1 MNKIIIE
8 KLENYKNS
16 LLNSNEYQ
24 FENNL
29 KYFLDY
35 LQEKKHISILIKD
48 LKLSYNYSQKKLLKV
63 EEHVLTKRWM
73 PKFHNSLDHISFCIS
88 FLEFKTKA
96 VQVPIEREEV
106 FQVQTGDE
114 DQGKEVIVKNYIIP
128 IIEYLKGELAAS
140 GSVIYLLEKYKKRT
154 EWFTKS
160 VLYQKYKDA
169 TKNYEGILEDDL
181 RLFLFDQGIEYPFSS
196 PKIGKNDR
204 TDVVGNMETNDPL
217 IVEVKIYDSDKKYK
231 KNRIKEGFEQ
241 ALSYAN
247 TYNKNI
253 AYLTVFNIDDIDIVF
268 DTEEFGTTFPSSITQ
283 GNITVY
289 FVVIDIYPKNSSSTR
304 KNPKKEIIKKSD
316 LI

>member
-1 MNKIIIE
+1 MEINKSIID
-8 KLENYKNS
+8 KLENHKNILS
-16 LLNSNEYQ
+16 NSSEYQ
-24 FENNL
+24 FGNDL
-29 KYFLDY
+29 KYFLSFLRKEIRILAIIED
-35 LQEKKHISILIKD
+35 LNISYKYSNED
-48 LKLSYNYSQKKLLKV
+48 LSRK
-63 EEHVLTKRWM
+63 EEHILANRWM
-73 PKFHNSLDHISFCIS
+73 PTFNDFSDQVSFSIS
-88 FLEFKTKA
+88 FLNFKLIESKK
-96 VQVPIEREEV
+96 QIERETV
-106 FQVQTGDE
+106 FRLQNRDGE
-114 DQGKEVIVKNYIIP
+114 KAIVENYIAP
-128 IIEYLKGELAAS
+128 IVEYLTDKLES
-140 GSVIYLLEKYKKRT
+140 SNSVIYLLEKYKKRT
-154 EWFTKS
+154 EWFTKDN
-160 VLYQKYKDA
+160 LYQKYKDA

-217 IVEVKIYDSDKKYK
+217 IVEVKIYDSSKNYK

-253 AYLTVFNIDDIDIVF
+253 AYLTVFNVDDIDIVF